1 MTDYATLEALNARAG
16 TLGEALSILHWDQQ
30 AMMPAGGNESR
41 GEQTALLETMIHEIA
56 AGPAMGE
63 AIEAA
68 SAQNDLDPWQRAN
81 VAESRRRYLRATA
94 LPADLVAAK
103 ARAESQAFAVWQQAR
118 PADDF
123 AAALPS
129 LRTCFDLARQAGQ
142 AIADATG
149 QPLYEAM
156 IEGFEPDL
164 SVAEIDAVFD
174 DYAAFLPDFLDDV
187 LAAQDRR
194 EPPLPLEGPFDVE
207 QQKAVFQDIMG
218 ALGFDFAHGRL
229 DTSAHPFCGGTPTD
243 VRMTTRYRD
252 DTFLDAMMGVVHE
265 TGHALYE
272 QGLPATLGA
281 TAGGSV
287 ARHGAAREPVADHR
301 DAGGALAGLH
311 EICRAA
317 AGSGLWPVRSRVDGG
332 KSHPPRRAGRAQLYP
347 GGG

>member
-129 LRTCFDLARQAGQ
+129 LRLLR
-142 AIADATG
+142 
-149 QPLYEAM
+149 P
-156 IEGFEPDL
+156 
-164 SVAEIDAVFD
+164 
-174 DYAAFLPDFLDDV
+174 
-187 LAAQDRR
+187 R
-194 EPPLPLEGPFDVE
+194 
-207 QQKAVFQDIMG
+207 
-218 ALGFDFAHGRL
+218 
-229 DTSAHPFCGGTPTD
+229 
-243 VRMTTRYRD
+243 TT
-252 DTFLDAMMGVVHE
+252 
-265 TGHALYE
+265 
-272 QGLPATLGA
+272 
-281 TAGGSV
+281 
-287 ARHGAAREPVADHR
+287 
-301 DAGGALAGLH
+301 GGAGHRRRHRLAIVRGNDRGL
-311 EICRAA
+311 RARLER
-317 AGSGLWPVRSRVDGG
+317 G
-332 KSHPPRRAGRAQLYP
+332 
-347 GGG
+347 